1 MASFATIIR
10 ALRSE
15 VSGRLEDIVP
25 NIKSQKRFDEYK
37 ERTKDTTPFAEFTG
51 RVRAFQIGAPVEVA
65 PVAFGGSTRQ
75 TLYEMPLTI
84 LYRRKTIYQI
94 AAQDDIE
101 VIRNDLLRTS
111 ASSGVSGVANRH
123 IDMETPLTIEPVT
136 GDPWDHYTLRL
147 IAYLEIS

>member
-10 ALRSE
+10 ALRAE
-15 VSGRLEDIVP
+15 VSDRIEAIEP
-25 NIKSQKRFDEYK
+25 NVKKQKRFSEYK
-37 ERTKDTTPFAEFTG
+37 EVSKDSTPFAEFTG
-51 RVRAFQIGAPVEVA
+51 RARAFQIGAPVEVM
-65 PVAFGGSTRQ
+65 PVAFGGSTRN

-84 LYRRKTIYQI
+84 LYRRRTVWQI

-111 ASSGVSGVANRH
+111 AACGVSGVANRH
-123 IDMETPLTIEPVT
+123 IDTETPLVIEQVT
-136 GDPWDHYTLRL
+136 DDPWDHYITRL